1 MIPCTTTTIGK
12 PINYCGANA
21 YDIPPVL
28 HIGELVT
35 SSPDALVV
43 FENLATGRTSFHPN
57 TATAPTADIEL
68 PAGLSP
74 GQMYRV
80 SVEVD
85 GVEVL
90 FTPYV
95 DDATIGTVDV
105 TAVHTNARKY
115 IDDAGEVTGQ
125 QKQWLKV

>member
-1 MIPCTTTTIGK
+1 MTPCTTTTIGK

-21 YDIPPVL
+21 YNIPPVL
-28 HIGELVT
+28 HIGELFV

-43 FENLATGRTSFHPN
+43 FENLATGRTSFHLN
-57 TATAPTADIEL
+57 IGTAPAIMIDL

-90 FTPYV
+90 FRPFV
-95 DDATIGTVDV
+95 DDLTVGTVEV
-105 TAVHTNARKY
+105 TAVHVNARKFLDE
-115 IDDAGEVTGQ
+115 IGDVISPAA
-125 QKQWLKV
+125 QWLKV

>member
-12 PINYCGANA
+12 PISYCGSDQ
-21 YDIPPVL
+21 YGEPLL
-28 HIGELVT
+28 HIGDLVT
-35 SSPDALVV
+35 TSLDALVV

-57 TATAPTADIEL
+57 IGTAPEIIIDL

-90 FTPYV
+90 FRPYV
-95 DDATIGTVDV
+95 DDGTVGTVEV
-105 TAVHTNARKY
+105 TAVHVNARKY
-115 IDDAGEVTGQ
+115 LDEQGAIVSPSD
-125 QKQWLKV
+125 QWLKV

>member
-12 PINYCGANA
+12 PLNYCGANP
-21 YDIPPVL
+21 YDIPGILNVGDLVL
-28 HIGELVT
+28 AG
-35 SSPDALVV
+35 DAFVV
-43 FENLATGRTSFHPN
+43 FENLATGRTSFHGN
-57 TATAPTADIEL
+57 IGIGYAVVIDL

-90 FTPYV
+90 FKPFV
-95 DDATIGTVDV
+95 DDATMGTVEV
-105 TAVHTNARKY
+105 TAVHTNAKKFV
-115 IDDAGEVTGQ
+115 DDAGEVTGASV
-125 QKQWLKV
+125 QWLKI

>member
-12 PINYCGANA
+12 PISYCGSDQYGN
-21 YDIPPVL
+21 PVL
-28 HIGELVT
+28 HIGDLVV

-43 FENLATGRTSFHPN
+43 FENLATGRTSFHSN
-57 TATAPTADIEL
+57 MGTAPDITIDL

-90 FTPYV
+90 FRPFV
-95 DDATIGTVDV
+95 EDGTVGTV
-105 TAVHTNARKY
+105 EVIAVHTNARKY
-115 IDDAGEVTGQ
+115 VDEQGAIVSPSV
-125 QKQWLKV
+125 QWLKV

>member
-12 PINYCGANA
+12 PISYCGSDQYGN
-21 YDIPPVL
+21 PVL
-28 HIGELVT
+28 HVGDLVV

-43 FENLATGRTSFHPN
+43 FENLATGRTSFHVN
-57 TATAPTADIEL
+57 TGTAPSIVIDL

-90 FTPYV
+90 FRPFV
-95 DDATIGTVDV
+95 DDATVGTVDV
-105 TAVHTNARKY
+105 TAVHVNARKY
-115 IDDAGEVTGQ
+115 VDEQGAIVSPSD
-125 QKQWLKV
+125 QWLKV

>member
-12 PINYCGANA
+12 PISYCGSDQYGDPTLN
-21 YDIPPVL
+21 
-28 HIGELVT
+28 IGELVT
-35 SSPDALVV
+35 SAPDALVV
-43 FENLATGRTSFHPN
+43 FENLSTGRTSFHAN
-57 TATAPTADIEL
+57 TDTAPAIAIDL

-90 FTPYV
+90 FRPYV
-95 DDATIGTVDV
+95 EDAIVGTVQL
-105 TAVHTNARKY
+105 TAVHVNARKY
-115 IDDAGEVTGQ
+115 VDEQGTVISPSV
-125 QKQWLKV
+125 QWLKL

>member
-12 PINYCGANA
+12 PISYCGSDP
-21 YDIPPVL
+21 YGDPVL
-28 HIGELVT
+28 NIGELVT

-43 FENLATGRTSFHPN
+43 LENIATGRTSFHPN
-57 TATAPTADIEL
+57 MGTAPAIEIDL

-90 FTPYV
+90 FRPFV
-95 DDATIGTVDV
+95 DDGTVGTVQV
-105 TAVHTNARKY
+105 TAVHVNARKFL
-115 IDDAGEVTGQ
+115 DESGDVLSPAA
-125 QKQWLKV
+125 QWLKA

>member
-12 PINYCGANA
+12 PISYCGSDQYGN
-21 YDIPPVL
+21 PTL
-28 HIGELVT
+28 NIGDLVT
-35 SSPDALVV
+35 SSPDAIVV

-57 TATAPTADIEL
+57 TGTAPAIVIDL

-74 GQMYRV
+74 SQMYRV

-90 FTPYV
+90 FRPFV
-95 DDATIGTVDV
+95 EDGTVGTVEV

-115 IDDAGEVTGQ
+115 VDEQGAIVSPSD
-125 QKQWLKV
+125 QWLKV

>member
-12 PINYCGANA
+12 PINYCGDNT
-21 YDIPPVL
+21 YDLQPVL
-28 HIGELVT
+28 HIGELVV
-35 SSPDALVV
+35 SDIGAMVV

-57 TATAPTADIEL
+57 TGTAPLVDIDL
-68 PAGLSP
+68 PSGLSP
-74 GQMYRV
+74 AQMYRV
-80 SVEVD
+80 SVEVE

-90 FTPYV
+90 FKPYL
-95 DDATIGTVDV
+95 DDSAIGTVEV

-125 QKQWLKV
+125 QEQWLKI

>member
-12 PINYCGANA
+12 PINYCGSDQ
-21 YDIPPVL
+21 YGEPIL
-28 HIGELVT
+28 HIGNLVT
-35 SSPDALVV
+35 TAPDALVV
-43 FENLATGRTSFHPN
+43 FENLATGRTSFHAN
-57 TATAPTADIEL
+57 TATAPAIMIDL
-68 PAGLSP
+68 PTGLSP

-90 FTPYV
+90 FRPYV
-95 DDATIGTVDV
+95 ENGIIGTVEV

-115 IDDAGEVTGQ
+115 VDEQGNVISPAD
-125 QKQWLKV
+125 QWLKI